1 VDLATGRGRPVRTT
15 SAIWY
20 DGRGDVNRVVT
31 RADGQVQH
39 DNSFACPRSAPR
51 PCVQGSFSF
60 ENYWPLDTSRYT
72 RQPGIEAF
80 HGRPVIWIAPRQV
93 GGFATPPNFGERIGL
108 DPRTHEPVAD
118 RMYVNGKIS
127 SETLVLE
134 RKPDIAA
141 GKYAFVVQNPTG
153 RRPNEPAPE
162 LSARGS
168 NPYALRARRALGQRP
183 LWLGERFDG
192 NRLQAVTI
200 GSTFEPPTGIS
211 GKATR
216 YVFYDYGNVAID
228 EFNARDLHG
237 ARGASLPGRMT
248 LEKPDTLTSPSSS
261 PSIVEAELSRDSVFV
276 LALASQHGNHVLDR
290 AGALRVARALRPVPL
305 R

>member
-1 VDLATGRGRPVRTT
+1 VDLATGTERPVRTT
-15 SAIWY
+15 TAIWY
-20 DGRGDVNRVVT
+20 DARGNVNRVVT

-39 DNSFACPRSAPR
+39 DDAFACPRSAPR

-60 ENYWPLDTSRYT
+60 GKYWPLDMSRYT
-72 RQPGIEAF
+72 RQPGIETF
-80 HGRPVIWIAPRQV
+80 YGRPVIWIAPRQV
-93 GGFATPPNFGERIGL
+93 GGFAAPPNFGERIGL

-141 GKYAFVVQNPTG
+141 GKYAFVVPNPTG

-168 NPYALRARRALGQRP
+168 NPYALRARRALGTRA

-192 NRLQAVTI
+192 SRLQAVTI

-211 GKATR
+211 RKATR

-248 LEKPDTLTSPSSS
+248 LQGPDTL
-261 PSIVEAELSRDSVFV
+261 LSASARASVVAQLIRDGVFV
-276 LALASQHGNHVLDR
+276 FVQASQHGNYVLDR